1 MQTLQGWA
9 LSHRLFK
16 MASVGLG
23 SVKIPVRVTVLV
35 IIVHGLK
42 SVMQIWVFLFF
53 ELLIEKSCVGKKV
66 ASD

>member
-1 MQTLQGWA
+1 
-9 LSHRLFK
+9 